1 MSKLEII
8 KIELES
14 IKSVCKK
21 EMQIKVIVEE
31 LLEYVIQLE
40 EQCISL
46 LQNRNQEKLN
56 KSVQP
61 ELAWSSLRSDRLPLK
76 INLLTEQ

>member
-1 MSKLEII
+1 M
-8 KIELES
+8 ELES
-14 IKSVCKK
+14 IKSICKK